1 MLSILIPL
9 YNYDVSSLAQR
20 LWKEASELGI
30 NFELLIQDDAS
41 TETFATNALLNDLPE
56 VSFDRSPSNLG
67 RPKTRQLL
75 AEKAKY
81 ENLLF
86 LDVDV
91 MPVYDNYLK
100 RFWDHSLKEF
110 SVIVGGIA
118 YEDTPPSDE
127 RYLRWYYGRKREMRS
142 VYTRNENPYILT
154 PANLFIRKETFL
166 KANTFQGTLY
176 GMDLAL
182 SHQLRKMEAPI
193 LHIENPVYHLGLES
207 NEEFLEKSLNAVE
220 NLVALEKEGGISDNF
235 TSLQKTYKKLKTWG
249 IHKIVGSFGANSQQT
264 ILKNLC
270 SKKPNL
276 RMFDLYRMSHYIRL
290 KS

>member
-9 YNYDVSSLAQR
+9 YNYDVTPLAQR
-20 LWKEASELGI
+20 LSKEATELNI

-41 TETFATNALLNDLPE
+41 PNSFATNDLLNE
-56 VSFDRSPSNLG
+56 VEGIHFERSSSNLG

-91 MPVYDNYLK
+91 MPVYDDFLK
-100 RFWDHSLKEF
+100 RYWDHGLKEF
-110 SVIVGGIA
+110 SVIAGGIA
-118 YEDTPPSDE
+118 YKEEPPKE
-127 RYLRWYYGRKREMRS
+127 EQYLRWYYGRKREMRS
-142 VYTRNENPYILT
+142 VFTRNENPYIIT

-166 KANTFQGTLY
+166 EANKFQGTLY

-182 SHQLRKMEAPI
+182 SYQLSSKETSI
-193 LHIENPVYHLGLES
+193 LHIENPVFHLGLES
-207 NEEFLEKSLNAVE
+207 NEAFIQKSLTAVE
-220 NLVALEKEGGISDNF
+220 NLISLEKEGGISDNF
-235 TSLQKTYKKLKTWG
+235 TSLQKTYKKLKKWG
-249 IHKIVGSFGANSQQT
+249 VQKVVGSFGANSQNT
-264 ILKNLC
+264 IQKNLT

-276 RMFDLYRMSHYIRL
+276 RMFDLLRLSHYIRL